1 MPFLYEK
8 VDSLREFGVTA
19 EMPKYIPDNINPN
32 FELRPYQIASFEN
45 FISYFESDK
54 LCQKPTQ
61 TLFHMA
67 TGSGKTMIMAGLII
81 YLYKQGYRNFMF
93 FVNLSNIVQKTK
105 ENFLNNLSK
114 PSKRQ

>member
-8 VDSLREFGVTA
+8 LDSLREFGAIA
-19 EMPKYIPDNINPN
+19 EMPKLIPQNLNPN
-32 FELRPYQIASFEN
+32 FKLRPYQEAAFEN
-45 FISYFESDK
+45 FITYFQSEK

-81 YLYKQGYRNFMF
+81 YLYKQGYRNFIF
-93 FVNLSNIVQKTK
+93 FVNSEHHLLLVGQHWQG
-105 ENFLNNLSK
+105 FNLG
-114 PSKRQ
+114 